1 MTNGIT
7 PSPRHGFRMDLG
19 DDALTERVTQGMGE
33 VETLLRER
41 LQQGE
46 AFITDKVMH
55 LAAAGGKRFRPLVAL
70 LCSEFGPNPGAT
82 NVIKG
87 ATITEMV
94 HLATLYH
101 DDVMDEASIRRGA
114 ESANSRWGNS
124 VAIMVG
130 DFLFARASE
139 TVAKLGTEYVALQAR
154 TFSRLVQ
161 GQIAETRGPQPDEDP
176 LEHYLQVVSDKTASL
191 ISAAAVFGAM
201 VSDASAEIVESLREF
216 GEQIGSVFQLSDDI
230 IDITST
236 RTGKT
241 PGTDLREGVATLP
254 TLMLQASTDPADD
267 ELKDLLTADLMDQ
280 HNLDR
285 ALAGLRA
292 SHVIDEA
299 RAEVQRRADLARG
312 HLAILPAGDARTALE
327 TLCDEV
333 VSRSS

>member
-1 MTNGIT
+1 MSQNVSNEFTDNVTAKLALVEEELSRQAGADT
-7 PSPRHGFRMDLG
+7 PFV
-19 DDALTERVTQGMGE
+19 TE
-33 VETLLRER
+33 
-41 LQQGE
+41 
-46 AFITDKVMH
+46 
-55 LAAAGGKRFRPLVAL
+55 AANHIISAGGKRFRPLLVT
-70 LCSEFGPNPGAT
+70 LCSQFGKPVADVDLVRAAVVMELT
-82 NVIKG
+82 HV
-87 ATITEMV
+87 AS
-94 HLATLYH
+94 LYH

-139 TVAKLGTEYVALQAR
+139 TVAKLGTEYVALQTR

-299 RAEVQRRADLARG
+299 RAVVQRRADLARD

-327 TLCDEV
+327 TLCDEI

>member
-1 MTNGIT
+1 VSQNVSNEFTDDVTAKLALVEEELSRQAGADT
-7 PSPRHGFRMDLG
+7 PFV
-19 DDALTERVTQGMGE
+19 TE
-33 VETLLRER
+33 
-41 LQQGE
+41 
-46 AFITDKVMH
+46 
-55 LAAAGGKRFRPLVAL
+55 AANHIISAGGKRFRPLLVT
-70 LCSEFGPNPGAT
+70 LCSQFGKPVADVDLVRAAVVMELT
-82 NVIKG
+82 HV
-87 ATITEMV
+87 AS
-94 HLATLYH
+94 LYH
-101 DDVMDEASIRRGA
+101 DDVMDEASMRRGA

-161 GQIAETRGPQPDEDP
+161 GQIAETRGPQLDEDP

-201 VSDASAEIVESLREF
+201 VSDASVEIVESLREF

-241 PGTDLREGVATLP
+241 PGTDLREGVPTLP

>member
-1 MTNGIT
+1 MSQNVSNEFTDNVTAKLALVEEELSRQAGADT
-7 PSPRHGFRMDLG
+7 PFV
-19 DDALTERVTQGMGE
+19 TE
-33 VETLLRER
+33 
-41 LQQGE
+41 
-46 AFITDKVMH
+46 
-55 LAAAGGKRFRPLVAL
+55 AANHIISAGGKRFRPLLVT
-70 LCSEFGPNPGAT
+70 LCSQFGKPVADVDLVRAAVVMELT
-82 NVIKG
+82 HV
-87 ATITEMV
+87 AS
-94 HLATLYH
+94 LYH

-299 RAEVQRRADLARG
+299 RAEVQRRADLARD
-312 HLAILPAGDARTALE
+312 HLAILPEGDARTALE

>member
-1 MTNGIT
+1 MSQNVSNEFTDNVTAKLALVEEELSRQAGADT
-7 PSPRHGFRMDLG
+7 PFV
-19 DDALTERVTQGMGE
+19 TE
-33 VETLLRER
+33 
-41 LQQGE
+41 
-46 AFITDKVMH
+46 
-55 LAAAGGKRFRPLVAL
+55 AANHIISAGGKRFRPLLVT
-70 LCSEFGPNPGAT
+70 LCSQFGKPVADVDLVRAAVVMELT
-82 NVIKG
+82 HV
-87 ATITEMV
+87 AS
-94 HLATLYH
+94 LYH

-267 ELKDLLTADLMDQ
+267 ELKDLLTANLMDQ

-299 RAEVQRRADLARG
+299 RAVVQRRADLARD

-327 TLCDEV
+327 TLCDEI

>member
-1 MTNGIT
+1 MSQNVSNEFTDNVTAKLALVEEELSRQAGADT
-7 PSPRHGFRMDLG
+7 PFV
-19 DDALTERVTQGMGE
+19 A
-33 VETLLRER
+33 
-41 LQQGE
+41 E
-46 AFITDKVMH
+46 AANHIIS
-55 LAAAGGKRFRPLVAL
+55 AGGKRFRPLLVT
-70 LCSEFGPNPGAT
+70 LCSQFGKPVADVDLVRAAVVMELT
-82 NVIKG
+82 HV
-87 ATITEMV
+87 AS
-94 HLATLYH
+94 LYH

-299 RAEVQRRADLARG
+299 RAVVQRRADLALSLI
-312 HLAILPAGDARTALE
+312 HI
-327 TLCDEV
+327 
-333 VSRSS
+333 

>member
-1 MTNGIT
+1 MSQNVSNEFTDNVTAKLALVEEELSRQAGADT
-7 PSPRHGFRMDLG
+7 PFV
-19 DDALTERVTQGMGE
+19 TE
-33 VETLLRER
+33 
-41 LQQGE
+41 
-46 AFITDKVMH
+46 
-55 LAAAGGKRFRPLVAL
+55 AANHIISAGGKRFRPLLVT
-70 LCSEFGPNPGAT
+70 LCSQFGKPVADVDLVRAAVVMELT
-82 NVIKG
+82 HV
-87 ATITEMV
+87 AS
-94 HLATLYH
+94 LYH

-299 RAEVQRRADLARG
+299 RAVVQRRADLARG
-312 HLAILPAGDARTALE
+312 YLAILPAGDARTALE

>member
-1 MTNGIT
+1 
-7 PSPRHGFRMDLG
+7 
-19 DDALTERVTQGMGE
+19 
-33 VETLLRER
+33 
-41 LQQGE
+41 
-46 AFITDKVMH
+46 
-55 LAAAGGKRFRPLVAL
+55 
-70 LCSEFGPNPGAT
+70 
-82 NVIKG
+82 
-87 ATITEMV
+87 
-94 HLATLYH
+94 
-101 DDVMDEASIRRGA
+101 MDEASIRRGA

>member
-1 MTNGIT
+1 MSQNVSNEFTDNVTAKLALVEEELSRQAGADT
-7 PSPRHGFRMDLG
+7 PFV
-19 DDALTERVTQGMGE
+19 TE
-33 VETLLRER
+33 
-41 LQQGE
+41 
-46 AFITDKVMH
+46 
-55 LAAAGGKRFRPLVAL
+55 AANHIISAGGKRFRPLLVT
-70 LCSEFGPNPGAT
+70 LCSQFGKPVADVDLVRAAVVMELT
-82 NVIKG
+82 HV
-87 ATITEMV
+87 AS
-94 HLATLYH
+94 LYH

-312 HLAILPAGDARTALE
+312 HLAILPAGDARAALE

>member
-1 MTNGIT
+1 MSYSASSEFTDLVTAKLALIEDELGRQAGADT
-7 PSPRHGFRMDLG
+7 PFV
-19 DDALTERVTQGMGE
+19 TE
-33 VETLLRER
+33 
-41 LQQGE
+41 
-46 AFITDKVMH
+46 
-55 LAAAGGKRFRPLVAL
+55 AANHIISAGGKRFRPLLVV
-70 LCSEFGPNPGAT
+70 LCSQFGDEVDDADLVRAAVVMELT
-82 NVIKG
+82 HV
-87 ATITEMV
+87 AS
-94 HLATLYH
+94 LYH
-101 DDVMDEASIRRGA
+101 DDVMDEASMRRGA

-312 HLAILPAGDARTALE
+312 HLAILPEGDARTALE

>member
-1 MTNGIT
+1 MSQNVSNEFTDNVTAKLALVEEELSRQAGADT
-7 PSPRHGFRMDLG
+7 PFV
-19 DDALTERVTQGMGE
+19 TE
-33 VETLLRER
+33 
-41 LQQGE
+41 
-46 AFITDKVMH
+46 
-55 LAAAGGKRFRPLVAL
+55 AANHIISAGGKRFRPLLVT
-70 LCSEFGPNPGAT
+70 LCSQFGRPVADVDLVRAAVVMELT
-82 NVIKG
+82 HV
-87 ATITEMV
+87 AS
-94 HLATLYH
+94 LYH

>member
-1 MTNGIT
+1 MSQNVSNEFTDNVTAKLALVEEELSRQAGADT
-7 PSPRHGFRMDLG
+7 PFV
-19 DDALTERVTQGMGE
+19 A
-33 VETLLRER
+33 
-41 LQQGE
+41 E
-46 AFITDKVMH
+46 AANHIIS
-55 LAAAGGKRFRPLVAL
+55 AGGKRFRPLLVT
-70 LCSEFGPNPGAT
+70 LCSQFGKPVADVDLVRAAVVMELT
-82 NVIKG
+82 HV
-87 ATITEMV
+87 AS
-94 HLATLYH
+94 LYH

>member
-1 MTNGIT
+1 A
-7 PSPRHGFRMDLG
+7 PFV
-19 DDALTERVTQGMGE
+19 TE
-33 VETLLRER
+33 
-41 LQQGE
+41 
-46 AFITDKVMH
+46 
-55 LAAAGGKRFRPLVAL
+55 AANHIISAGGKRFRPLLVT
-70 LCSEFGPNPGAT
+70 LCSQFGKPVADVDLVRAAVVMELT
-82 NVIKG
+82 HV
-87 ATITEMV
+87 AS
-94 HLATLYH
+94 LYH

-161 GQIAETRGPQPDEDP
+161 GQIAETRGPQLDEDP

>member
-1 MTNGIT
+1 MSQNVSNEFTDDVTAKLALVEEELSRQAGADT
-7 PSPRHGFRMDLG
+7 PFV
-19 DDALTERVTQGMGE
+19 TE
-33 VETLLRER
+33 
-41 LQQGE
+41 
-46 AFITDKVMH
+46 
-55 LAAAGGKRFRPLVAL
+55 AANHIISAGGKRFRPLLVT
-70 LCSEFGPNPGAT
+70 LCSQFGKPVADVDLVRAAVVMELT
-82 NVIKG
+82 HV
-87 ATITEMV
+87 AS
-94 HLATLYH
+94 LYH
-101 DDVMDEASIRRGA
+101 DDVMDEASMRRGA

-161 GQIAETRGPQPDEDP
+161 GQIAETRGPQLDEDP

-201 VSDASAEIVESLREF
+201 VSDASVEIVESLREF

-241 PGTDLREGVATLP
+241 PGTDLREGVPTLP

>member
-1 MTNGIT
+1 MSQNVSNEFTDNVTAKLALVEGELSRQAGADT
-7 PSPRHGFRMDLG
+7 PFV
-19 DDALTERVTQGMGE
+19 TE
-33 VETLLRER
+33 
-41 LQQGE
+41 
-46 AFITDKVMH
+46 
-55 LAAAGGKRFRPLVAL
+55 AANHIISAGGKRFRPLLVT
-70 LCSEFGPNPGAT
+70 LCSQFGKPVADVDLVRAAVVMELT
-82 NVIKG
+82 HV
-87 ATITEMV
+87 AS
-94 HLATLYH
+94 LYH

>member
-1 MTNGIT
+1 VSQNVSNEFTDNVTAKLALVEEELSRQAGADT
-7 PSPRHGFRMDLG
+7 PFV
-19 DDALTERVTQGMGE
+19 TE
-33 VETLLRER
+33 
-41 LQQGE
+41 
-46 AFITDKVMH
+46 
-55 LAAAGGKRFRPLVAL
+55 AANHIISAGGKRFRPLLVT
-70 LCSEFGPNPGAT
+70 LCSQFGKPVADVDLVRAAVVMELT
-82 NVIKG
+82 HV
-87 ATITEMV
+87 AS
-94 HLATLYH
+94 LYH

-161 GQIAETRGPQPDEDP
+161 GQIAETRGPQLDEDP

>member
-1 MTNGIT
+1 MSQNVSNEFTDNVTAKLALVEEELSRQAGADT
-7 PSPRHGFRMDLG
+7 PFV
-19 DDALTERVTQGMGE
+19 TE
-33 VETLLRER
+33 
-41 LQQGE
+41 
-46 AFITDKVMH
+46 
-55 LAAAGGKRFRPLVAL
+55 AANHIISAGGKRFRPLLVT
-70 LCSEFGPNPGAT
+70 LCSQFGKPVADVDLVRAAVVMELT
-82 NVIKG
+82 HV
-87 ATITEMV
+87 AS
-94 HLATLYH
+94 LYH

-299 RAEVQRRADLARG
+299 RAVVQRRADLARD

>member
-1 MTNGIT
+1 MSQNVSNEFTDDVTAKLALVEEELSRQAGADT
-7 PSPRHGFRMDLG
+7 PFV
-19 DDALTERVTQGMGE
+19 TE
-33 VETLLRER
+33 
-41 LQQGE
+41 
-46 AFITDKVMH
+46 
-55 LAAAGGKRFRPLVAL
+55 AANHIISAGGKRFRPLLVT
-70 LCSEFGPNPGAT
+70 LCSQFGKPVADVDLVRAAVVMELT
-82 NVIKG
+82 HV
-87 ATITEMV
+87 AS
-94 HLATLYH
+94 LYH

-161 GQIAETRGPQPDEDP
+161 GQIAETRGPQLDEDP

-201 VSDASAEIVESLREF
+201 VSDASVEIVESLREF

-241 PGTDLREGVATLP
+241 PGTDLREGVPTLP

>member
-1 MTNGIT
+1 MSQNVSNEFTDNVTAKLALVEEELSRQAGADT
-7 PSPRHGFRMDLG
+7 PFV
-19 DDALTERVTQGMGE
+19 TE
-33 VETLLRER
+33 
-41 LQQGE
+41 
-46 AFITDKVMH
+46 
-55 LAAAGGKRFRPLVAL
+55 AANHIISAGGKRFRPLLVT
-70 LCSEFGPNPGAT
+70 LCSQFGKPVADVDLVRAAVVMELT
-82 NVIKG
+82 HV
-87 ATITEMV
+87 AS
-94 HLATLYH
+94 LYH

-267 ELKDLLTADLMDQ
+267 ELKDLLMADLMDQ

-299 RAEVQRRADLARG
+299 RAVVQRRADLARG

>member
-1 MTNGIT
+1 MSQNVSNEFTDNVTAKLALVEEELSRQAGADT
-7 PSPRHGFRMDLG
+7 PFV
-19 DDALTERVTQGMGE
+19 TE
-33 VETLLRER
+33 
-41 LQQGE
+41 
-46 AFITDKVMH
+46 
-55 LAAAGGKRFRPLVAL
+55 AANHIISAGGKRFRPLLVT
-70 LCSEFGPNPGAT
+70 LCSQFGKPVADVDLVRAAVVMELT
-82 NVIKG
+82 HV
-87 ATITEMV
+87 AS
-94 HLATLYH
+94 LYH

-299 RAEVQRRADLARG
+299 RAVVQRRADLARG
-312 HLAILPAGDARTALE
+312 HLSILPAGDARTALE

>member
-1 MTNGIT
+1 MSQNVSNEFTDNVTAKLALVEEELSRQAGADT
-7 PSPRHGFRMDLG
+7 PFV
-19 DDALTERVTQGMGE
+19 TE
-33 VETLLRER
+33 
-41 LQQGE
+41 
-46 AFITDKVMH
+46 
-55 LAAAGGKRFRPLVAL
+55 AANHIISAGGKRFRPLLVT
-70 LCSEFGPNPGAT
+70 LCSQFGKPVADVDLVRAAVVMELT
-82 NVIKG
+82 HV
-87 ATITEMV
+87 AS
-94 HLATLYH
+94 LYH

-176 LEHYLQVVSDKTASL
+176 LEHDLQVVSDKTASL

-299 RAEVQRRADLARG
+299 RAVVQRRADLARD

-327 TLCDEV
+327 TLCDEI

>member
-1 MTNGIT
+1 MSQNVSNEFTDNVTAKLALVEEELSRQAGADT
-7 PSPRHGFRMDLG
+7 PFV
-19 DDALTERVTQGMGE
+19 TE
-33 VETLLRER
+33 
-41 LQQGE
+41 
-46 AFITDKVMH
+46 
-55 LAAAGGKRFRPLVAL
+55 AANHIISAGGKRFRPLLVT
-70 LCSEFGPNPGAT
+70 LCSQFGKPVADVDLVRAAVVMELT
-82 NVIKG
+82 HV
-87 ATITEMV
+87 AS
-94 HLATLYH
+94 LYH

-161 GQIAETRGPQPDEDP
+161 GQIAETRGPQLDEDP

-299 RAEVQRRADLARG
+299 RAVVQRRADLARG

>member
-1 MTNGIT
+1 MSQNVSNEFTDNVTAKLALVEEELSRQAGADT
-7 PSPRHGFRMDLG
+7 PFV
-19 DDALTERVTQGMGE
+19 TE
-33 VETLLRER
+33 
-41 LQQGE
+41 
-46 AFITDKVMH
+46 
-55 LAAAGGKRFRPLVAL
+55 AANHIISAGGKRFRPLLVT
-70 LCSEFGPNPGAT
+70 LCSQFGKPVADVDLVRAAVVMELT
-82 NVIKG
+82 HV
-87 ATITEMV
+87 AS
-94 HLATLYH
+94 LYH

-299 RAEVQRRADLARG
+299 RAVVQRRADLARD

-327 TLCDEV
+327 TLCDEI

>member
-1 MTNGIT
+1 MSQNVSNEFTDNVTAKLALVEEELSRQAGADT
-7 PSPRHGFRMDLG
+7 PFV
-19 DDALTERVTQGMGE
+19 TE
-33 VETLLRER
+33 
-41 LQQGE
+41 
-46 AFITDKVMH
+46 
-55 LAAAGGKRFRPLVAL
+55 AANHIISAGGKRFRPLLVT
-70 LCSEFGPNPGAT
+70 LCSQFGKPVADVDLVRAAVVMELT
-82 NVIKG
+82 HV
-87 ATITEMV
+87 AS
-94 HLATLYH
+94 LYH

-130 DFLFARASE
+130 DVLFARASE

-327 TLCDEV
+327 TQSDEV

>member
-1 MTNGIT
+1 MSQNVSNEFTDNVTAKLALVEEELSRQAGADT
-7 PSPRHGFRMDLG
+7 PFV
-19 DDALTERVTQGMGE
+19 TE
-33 VETLLRER
+33 
-41 LQQGE
+41 
-46 AFITDKVMH
+46 
-55 LAAAGGKRFRPLVAL
+55 AANHIISAGGKRFRPLLVT
-70 LCSEFGPNPGAT
+70 LCSQFGKPVADVDLVRAAVVMELT
-82 NVIKG
+82 HV
-87 ATITEMV
+87 AS
-94 HLATLYH
+94 LYH

-312 HLAILPAGDARTALE
+312 HLAILPEGDARTALE

>member
-1 MTNGIT
+1 MSQNVSNEFTDNVTAKLALVEEELSRQAGADT
-7 PSPRHGFRMDLG
+7 PFV
-19 DDALTERVTQGMGE
+19 A
-33 VETLLRER
+33 
-41 LQQGE
+41 E
-46 AFITDKVMH
+46 AANHIIS
-55 LAAAGGKRFRPLVAL
+55 AGGKRFRPLLVT
-70 LCSEFGPNPGAT
+70 LCSQFGKPVADVDLVRAAVVMELT
-82 NVIKG
+82 HV
-87 ATITEMV
+87 AS
-94 HLATLYH
+94 LYH

-299 RAEVQRRADLARG
+299 RAVVQRRADLARG

>member
-1 MTNGIT
+1 MSQNVSNEFTDNVTAKLALVEEELSRQAGADT
-7 PSPRHGFRMDLG
+7 PFV
-19 DDALTERVTQGMGE
+19 TE
-33 VETLLRER
+33 
-41 LQQGE
+41 
-46 AFITDKVMH
+46 
-55 LAAAGGKRFRPLVAL
+55 AANHIISAGGKRFRPLLVT
-70 LCSEFGPNPGAT
+70 LCSQFGKPVADVDLVRAAVVMELT
-82 NVIKG
+82 HV
-87 ATITEMV
+87 AS
-94 HLATLYH
+94 LYH
-101 DDVMDEASIRRGA
+101 DDVMDEASMRRGA

>member
-1 MTNGIT
+1 MSQNVSNEFTDNVTAKLALVEEELSRQAGADT
-7 PSPRHGFRMDLG
+7 PFV
-19 DDALTERVTQGMGE
+19 TE
-33 VETLLRER
+33 
-41 LQQGE
+41 
-46 AFITDKVMH
+46 
-55 LAAAGGKRFRPLVAL
+55 AANHIISAGGKRFRPLLVT
-70 LCSEFGPNPGAT
+70 LCSQFGKPVADVDLVRAAVVMELT
-82 NVIKG
+82 HV
-87 ATITEMV
+87 AS
-94 HLATLYH
+94 LYH

-161 GQIAETRGPQPDEDP
+161 GQIAETRGPQLDEDP

-299 RAEVQRRADLARG
+299 RAVVQRRADLARD

>member
-1 MTNGIT
+1 
-7 PSPRHGFRMDLG
+7 
-19 DDALTERVTQGMGE
+19 
-33 VETLLRER
+33 
-41 LQQGE
+41 
-46 AFITDKVMH
+46 
-55 LAAAGGKRFRPLVAL
+55 
-70 LCSEFGPNPGAT
+70 
-82 NVIKG
+82 
-87 ATITEMV
+87 
-94 HLATLYH
+94 
-101 DDVMDEASIRRGA
+101 
-114 ESANSRWGNS
+114 
-124 VAIMVG
+124 MVG

-299 RAEVQRRADLARG
+299 RAVVQRRADLARG